1 MRIRTIAYYFREAF
15 LSIFRNG
22 WLSLAAAATV
32 AISLVI
38 LGCSLLVVVNTDRL
52 ADQLES
58 SVEIS
63 AFLKDGLEQET
74 IRELNDKIR
83 FLPGVVEV
91 QFVPKEE
98 ALQEMRRSFGSRQDI
113 LDGLEDDNP
122 LPDAFRIKT
131 RRADQVVE
139 VARKISSLDG
149 VEDVRYGQGL
159 VERLVVVTRWIRLVG
174 VGAMILVGA
183 AAIFLIS
190 TTIRLS
196 VFARR
201 REIGIMKYLGATNW
215 FVRFPFLI
223 EGMVLGLLGSLL
235 AAALVYTGYL
245 SLVEHMARAMPFIPL
260 VSDGQ
265 VIFRLLAAL
274 VGLGLGIGA
283 LGSTISIHRFLN
295 V

>member
-1 MRIRTIAYYFREAF
+1 MGIRTIAYYFREAF

-63 AFLKDGLEQET
+63 AFLKDGLEQEE

-122 LPDAFRIKT
+122 LPDTFRVKT

-159 VERLVVVTRWIRLVG
+159 VERLVVVTRWIRVVG

>member
-63 AFLKDGLEQET
+63 AFLKDGLEQEE

-98 ALQEMRRSFGSRQDI
+98 ALQEMRRSFGSRRDI

-122 LPDAFRIKT
+122 LPDTFRIKT

-159 VERLVVVTRWIRLVG
+159 VERLVVVTRWIRVVG

>member
-63 AFLKDGLEQET
+63 AFLKDGLEQEA

-113 LDGLEDDNP
+113 LDCLEDDNP

>member
-1 MRIRTIAYYFREAF
+1 MGIRTIAYYFREAF

-63 AFLKDGLEQET
+63 AFLKDGLEQEE

-122 LPDAFRIKT
+122 LPDTFRVKT

-159 VERLVVVTRWIRLVG
+159 VERLVVVTRWIRVVG

-265 VIFRLLAAL
+265 VIFRLLAGL
-274 VGLGLGIGA
+274 VGLGLCIGA

>member
-1 MRIRTIAYYFREAF
+1 VRIRTIAYYFREAF

-63 AFLKDGLEQET
+63 AFLKDGLEQEE

-122 LPDAFRIKT
+122 LPDTFRIKT

-159 VERLVVVTRWIRLVG
+159 VERLVVVTRWIRVVG

>member
-63 AFLKDGLEQET
+63 AFLKDGLEQEE

-122 LPDAFRIKT
+122 LPDTFRIKT

-159 VERLVVVTRWIRLVG
+159 VERLVVVTRWIRVVG